1 MARVILLEEH
11 ASVLPHWVARQ
22 QRDATLVC
30 LDAHLDLQFIAPQ
43 RIGRLRACASAQEF
57 AALESA
63 HPLSPLRDACY
74 GTEDF
79 LYAAA
84 QLGVLSRLVWVA
96 PPHVLGGI
104 EASLRALRQT
114 EGVTPEDL
122 ASFRRMPGGWIEGQ
136 LLGVPL
142 AVGEWQHLVAMRLQ
156 APVLLDIDTSYF
168 VEVPEKRVWA
178 HPRTVLAALRQWL
191 GDDFELTVARSV
203 GTGGVPLRH
212 RFLADLLATLWEGRK
227 EDARHWQQLLD
238 LEQTRLP
245 EAARLARLRALVA
258 QRPRCAASCY
268 ALALACDA
276 PQERT
281 DLLAQAAALD
291 GHYGD
296 DVLRRAGSVRARR
309 QDIAF
314 DDVLRLHRE
323 IVAMPATQDRQ
334 GSAWVALGLLYA
346 AYGCLHEA
354 VDCDE
359 QSLRHGTG
367 HPELALQ
374 IAGLLVA
381 AGDPESAV
389 PWLERA
395 AIEDETRVAAW
406 HQLSLCAE
414 QRGAAAEAL
423 AWARRAHQAAPAWR
437 EVQQRV
443 ASLQAGKA

>member
-1 MARVILLEEH
+1 MPRATLLEEH
-11 ASVLPHWVARQ
+11 ASVLPHWVGQ
-22 QRDATLVC
+22 QRRDATLVC
-30 LDAHLDLQFIAPQ
+30 LDAHLDLQFIAPE
-43 RIGRLRACASAQEF
+43 RIGRLRACGSAQEL

-84 QLGVLSRLVWVA
+84 QLGVVGRLVWVA

-104 EASLRALRQT
+104 EASLRSLRQT

-122 ASFRRMPGGWIEGQ
+122 ASFQRMPGGWIEGR

-156 APVLLDIDTSYF
+156 EPVLVDVDTSYF
-168 VEVPEKRVWA
+168 VEVPVKRVWA

-212 RFLADLLATLWEGRK
+212 RFLADLLAALWEGRK

-245 EAARLARLRALVA
+245 EAARVARLRSLVA
-258 QRPRCAASCY
+258 QRPRCAAACY
-268 ALALACDA
+268 ALALACEA
-276 PQERT
+276 QERA
-281 DLLAQAAALD
+281 DLLARAAALD
-291 GHYGD
+291 GHYAD
-296 DVLRRAGSVRARR
+296 DVLRRVGSVRARR
-309 QDIAF
+309 QDIELA
-314 DDVLRLHRE
+314 DVLRLHRE
-323 IVAMPATQDRQ
+323 IAAVPGRRDRQ

-346 AYGCLHEA
+346 GYGCLREA
-354 VDCDE
+354 VECDE

-374 IAGLLVA
+374 IAGLHVA
-381 AGDPESAV
+381 AGEPDAAI

-395 AIEDETRVAAW
+395 AIEEETRVAAW

-414 QRGAAAEAL
+414 HRGAGAEAL
-423 AWARRAHQAAPAWR
+423 AWARRAQQAAPAWL
-437 EVQQRV
+437 EAQQRV
-443 ASLQAGKA
+443 ASLQAKA